1 MNALCKKRKTVKKF
15 TIEMIEL
22 SINGVSE
29 TRVLDEL
36 FGAAVA
42 VNKTD
47 EIFTA

>member
-1 MNALCKKRKTVKKF
+1 MNAFCKKRKTVKKF

-22 SINGVSE
+22 CINGVSE
-29 TRVLDEL
+29 TRALEEL
-36 FGAAVA
+36 LAAAEA